1 MTIRIPKKQWEP
13 AKGPHA
19 NLPLSV
25 RKAKEKASKK
35 VRVVSK
41 AKAHAGEKK

>member
-1 MTIRIPKKQWEP
+1 MTIRLPKKQWEP
-13 AKGPHA
+13 AKP
-19 NLPLSV
+19 NLPKNV
-25 RKAKEKASKK
+25 VIAKAKSKK

>member
-1 MTIRIPKKQWEP
+1 MTIRLPKKQWEP
-13 AKGPHA
+13 AKHNVSKRLRIA
-19 NLPLSV
+19 
-25 RKAKEKASKK
+25 ASKR

>member
-1 MTIRIPKKQWEP
+1 MTIRIPKKAWQR
-13 AKGPHA
+13 AAA
-19 NLPLSV
+19 NLPKSV
-25 RKAKEKASKK
+25 VIAKSKSKK